1 MNIEEVK
8 GSWEEKKGKLKQ
20 RFAVLTHNDLMF
32 AGGNTEELYSKLQI
46 KLGKTKGE
54 FQKIIESL

>member
-1 MNIEEVK
+1 MDSKEVE

-20 RFAVLTHNDLMF
+20 RFAVLTHDDLMF
-32 AGGNTEELYSKLQI
+32 AGGNIDELYDKLQI
-46 KLGKTKGE
+46 KLGKTKAE

>member
-1 MNIEEVK
+1 MNTEEVK

-20 RFAVLTHNDLMF
+20 RFAVLTHDDLMF
-32 AGGNTEELYSKLQI
+32 AGGNIEELYGKLQI
-46 KLGKTKGE
+46 KLGKTKEE